1 MIEQFAHYLVDL
13 VFAWGYFG
21 IFLLMAV
28 ESSFVPFPSE
38 IVLIPAGYLAFSGKM
53 DISLIL
59 LSGVL
64 GSLVGALINYY
75 LAFFMGR
82 KFLEKYGN
90 YFFISQETLKKMDN
104 YFKNHGHIST
114 FSGRLV
120 PGVRQLISIPAG
132 LAKMNMVE
140 FLVFTFIGA
149 GIWAGILVALGYFLG
164 QNQALISEYLHQFT
178 LGAVVFVIVLGGV
191 YYLYHKRKK

>member
-164 QNQALISEYLHQFT
+164 QNQALISEYLHQLT
-178 LGAVVFVIVLGGV
+178 LGAVGFVTVLGGV

>member
-13 VFAWGYFG
+13 VFTWGYVG

-53 DISLIL
+53 DISYIL

-164 QNQALISEYLHQFT
+164 QNQALISEYLHQLT
-178 LGAVVFVIVLGGV
+178 LGAVGFVTVLGGV
-191 YYLYHKRKK
+191 YYLYYKRKK

>member
-13 VFAWGYFG
+13 VFAWGYVG

-53 DISLIL
+53 DISFIL

-90 YFFISQETLKKMDN
+90 YFFISQETLTKMDN

-164 QNQALISEYLHQFT
+164 QNQELISEYLHQLTF
-178 LGAVVFVIVLGGV
+178 GAVAFVIVLGGV

>member
-164 QNQALISEYLHQFT
+164 QNQALISEYLHQLT
-178 LGAVVFVIVLGGV
+178 LGAVGFVTVLGGV
-191 YYLYHKRKK
+191 YYLYYKRKK

>member
-53 DISLIL
+53 DIGLIL

-164 QNQALISEYLHQFT
+164 QNQALISEYLHQLT
-178 LGAVVFVIVLGGV
+178 LGAVGFVTVLGGV